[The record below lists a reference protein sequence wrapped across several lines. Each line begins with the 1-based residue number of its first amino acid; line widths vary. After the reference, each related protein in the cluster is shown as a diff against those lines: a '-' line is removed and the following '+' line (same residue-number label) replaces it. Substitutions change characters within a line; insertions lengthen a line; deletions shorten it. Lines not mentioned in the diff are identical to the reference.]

1 MESLVIAL
9 PERLQQQA
17 EEQGISQQRL
27 QELVIQVVEAYLLES
42 QEQLEHAGSR
52 NPDIQ
57 WADGKAFARRVIA
70 RNRELFEELA
80 KV

>member
-1 MESLVIAL
+1 MESLLIAL

-42 QEQLEHAGSR
+42 QEHI
-52 NPDIQ
+52 D
-57 WADGKAFARRVIA
+57 KATSQSSVNKWGDAKSFARRVIA
-70 RNRELFEELA
+70 NNRELFDELA
-80 KV
+80 KL

>member
-17 EEQGISQQRL
+17 EERGISQQRL

-42 QEQLEHAGSR
+42 QEQLAHPG
-52 NPDIQ
+52 PGTQ
-57 WADGKAFARRVIA
+57 WTDGKSFARRVIA
-70 RNRELFEELA
+70 RNRQLFDELA